1 MSHKYLESSSDEGFF
16 GDETNSKDD
25 FFELDMTNIEDGEGL
40 EMLFEAHNA
49 LGKLHQKTNRRGR
62 VMKKPRRAESWN

>member
-1 MSHKYLESSSDEGFF
+1 MSHMYLESSSDEDMF
-16 GDETNSKDD
+16 GDEMNNEDS
-25 FFELDMTNIEDGEGL
+25 FFELNMNNIEEGEGL
-40 EMLFEAHNA
+40 DMLFEAHNA